1 MLLLP
6 WFVVVPNSPPSP
18 SFVFWK
24 SSPFSSFEQ
33 EVLAAP
39 VISQYSRRSR
49 AVMFFAFVKKKLCT
63 TLNVLGRRVQTRIV
77 SSSCFFVAIPK
88 KRKEGGKS
96 RRERENVEEKLKSC

>member
-18 SFVFWK
+18 SLVFWK
-24 SSPFSSFEQ
+24 SSSPFSSFEQ

-49 AVMFFAFVKKKLCT
+49 AVMFL
-63 TLNVLGRRVQTRIV
+63 R
-77 SSSCFFVAIPK
+77 S
-88 KRKEGGKS
+88 
-96 RRERENVEEKLKSC
+96 